1 MAVEAV
7 ERVPPTL
14 DLGMIEHLQV
24 PKRAKEVKVAP
35 DRREGA
41 VPRADG
47 EQGGRGGIDPG
58 DIGSISEEMNK
69 IVAVFNSRVAFSID
83 RDTGRAIIKV
93 INNETNEVIRQIPPE
108 EMLGLIKRMDKIL
121 GMLID
126 KKA

>member
-1 MAVEAV
+1 MTVEKVQSA
-7 ERVPPTL
+7 L

-24 PKRAKEVKVAP
+24 PKRAGEVRVAP
-35 DRREGA
+35 DRRERI
-41 VPRADG
+41 VPGTKG

-58 DIGSISEEMNK
+58 DLGGIAEEMNK
-69 IVAVFNSRVAFSID
+69 LVAVFNSRVAFSID
-83 RDTGRAIIKV
+83 RDTGRAIMKV
-93 INNETNEVIRQIPPE
+93 IDNETGEVIRQIPPE

>member
-1 MAVEAV
+1 MTVEKVQAA
-7 ERVPPTL
+7 L
-14 DLGMIEHLQV
+14 GLGMIEHLQV
-24 PKRAKEVKVAP
+24 PKRAEEVGVAP
-35 DRREGA
+35 DRRK
-41 VPRADG
+41 ADG
-47 EQGGRGGIDPG
+47 EQGGRDGIDPG
-58 DIGSISEEMNK
+58 DLRGVAEEMNK

-108 EMLGLIKRMDKIL
+108 EMLRLIKRMDKIL